1 MNELKRRWL
10 QISPRERRLVVGCV
24 LLLILWLCYYALWLP
39 WQQQTEQWQR
49 TLAREKGTVEWMLQQ
64 APRLRE
70 QGARPMPQGESLSLS
85 ATVTRSAA
93 VQGLNITR
101 LQPQGERLAVTLEP
115 SDFNLLMQWLTQ
127 LEQQYRVR
135 IVAFE
140 VAAQANKPGWVMV
153 NKLMLERSDGR

>member
-10 QISPRERRLVVGCV
+10 QISPRERGLLLGCGV
-24 LLLILWLCYYALWLP
+24 LLTLCLCYYALWQP
-39 WQQQTEQWQR
+39 WQQQAEQWQR
-49 TLAREKGTVEWMLQQ
+49 TIAREQGTVAWMLQQ

-70 QGARPMPQGESLSLS
+70 QTARPTPGESLSLS

-93 VQGLNITR
+93 AQGINITR

-140 VAAQANKPGWVMV
+140 VAVQANKPGWVTI

>member
-10 QISPRERRLVVGCV
+10 QISPRERRLVVGCG